1 MEDNKVYFV
10 VVLIN
15 GTAMDFDCKCNYIEN
30 TSPNMCLFLHKK
42 EEDGGYSI
50 QSNSLYKKS
59 GEIKDDIWTDFI
71 IDICSISLCVC
82 GSRSHM

>member
-1 MEDNKVYFV
+1 MEDNKVYFA

-42 EEDGGYSI
+42 EEYDDDYALMAAIPYNQIRYIKRCGG
-50 QSNSLYKKS
+50 
-59 GEIKDDIWTDFI
+59 E
-71 IDICSISLCVC
+71 
-82 GSRSHM
+82 